1 MSMGY
6 YYSFAPTAP
15 LRVVDSIRHN
25 HLFYRVTPREFLVN
39 WATMA
44 APMVDNKL
52 YFEDYTIWNST
63 VFWGISTVACPF
75 NRSVFQSVTCIC
87 TRTHTYTHARTHI
100 HLFARMRAHTQ
111 THTNK
116 HTHAGT
122 HAHTHTRTHART
134 HAHTH
139 AHTHTHTQTYTRIR

>member
-44 APMVDNKL
+44 APMVDNKF

-87 TRTHTYTHARTHI
+87 TRTYIYSLACVHTHKHTHT
-100 HLFARMRAHTQ
+100 HTQ
-111 THTNK
+111 TN
-116 HTHAGT
+116 TH
-122 HAHTHTRTHART
+122 THART

-139 AHTHTHTQTYTRIR
+139 THTHARMHARTHAHTHTHIYI